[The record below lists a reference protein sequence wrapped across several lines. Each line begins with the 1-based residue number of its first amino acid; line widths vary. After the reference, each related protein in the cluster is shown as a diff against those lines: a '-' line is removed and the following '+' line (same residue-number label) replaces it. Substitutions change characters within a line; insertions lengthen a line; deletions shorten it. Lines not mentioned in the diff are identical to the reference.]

1 MAGTLTDD
9 GAADDLVVGMLP
21 VLLQRSNRLR
31 ALLQRLDEECGAQG
45 TAIPQKGACRG
56 GAEVGSQSRADA
68 RGAAHSPASSD
79 THHSGFASVSSA
91 PSSPSTVADAQPG
104 IAATAPRQQPAPSR
118 CTAND
123 RTRLSDV
130 HSTARRRD
138 AGPLGAHHADGG
150 ASHDATERRLAAI
163 LDVVTALAHRM
174 DVVDGHGAPPRPIP
188 RRDGGA
194 MEEAP
199 SAGQGGALRREPALR
214 QQRTQLAS
222 APRLTS
228 DALRELSTAEPP
240 RVVTTPSSY
249 FGSEAEGPYMYQG
262 AAADA
267 KEDEK
272 TTPAAS
278 QLDEKFSAILNCLGS
293 LCEKLEEGKVPDA
306 PAPAGQPPQAPPPAA
321 RSSAQPSTRVADGSR
336 GGIAAAAAAS
346 EPSRPSFDESA
357 GAGQRGGRDVADDID
372 ADARLL
378 ERTEIAKRVVENER
392 VYDEAIAFLG
402 REQSLHHVSPFGV
415 AVDPDDPES
424 VYAMSRC
431 DLMRV
436 IAKLQ
441 RRLAKERRFREET
454 ERRNRELLHT
464 LSKARSVISRYMA
477 KRPGV

>member
-1 MAGTLTDD
+1 M
-9 GAADDLVVGMLP
+9 
-21 VLLQRSNRLR
+21 
-31 ALLQRLDEECGAQG
+31 
-45 TAIPQKGACRG
+45 
-56 GAEVGSQSRADA
+56 
-68 RGAAHSPASSD
+68 
-79 THHSGFASVSSA
+79 SA
-91 PSSPSTVADAQPG
+91 PDTYD
-104 IAATAPRQQPAPSR
+104 QQPYSQFTWEFTHP
-118 CTAND
+118 
-123 RTRLSDV
+123 
-130 HSTARRRD
+130 
-138 AGPLGAHHADGG
+138 G
-150 ASHDATERRLAAI
+150 RLAA
-163 LDVVTALAHRM
+163 LA
-174 DVVDGHGAPPRPIP
+174 
-188 RRDGGA
+188 
-194 MEEAP
+194 
-199 SAGQGGALRREPALR
+199 RE
-214 QQRTQLAS
+214 
-222 APRLTS
+222 TS
-228 DALRELSTAEPP
+228 S
-240 RVVTTPSSY
+240 
-249 FGSEAEGPYMYQG
+249 
-262 AAADA
+262 
-267 KEDEK
+267 
-272 TTPAAS
+272 AAS